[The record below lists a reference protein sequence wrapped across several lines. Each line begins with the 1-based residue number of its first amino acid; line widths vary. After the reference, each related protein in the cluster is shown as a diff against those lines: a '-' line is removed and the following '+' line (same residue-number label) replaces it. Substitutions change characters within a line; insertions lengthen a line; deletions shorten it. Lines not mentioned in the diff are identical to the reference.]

1 MSDTYL
7 HGVEVL
13 EIETGARTMRA
24 VATSV
29 IGIVGTAP
37 FADAAKFPLDT
48 PVLITSPAEAE
59 ALIAGVLPDTP
70 AEADRGTLPSAFA
83 GVFDQA
89 RPPIVVVRVD
99 TVETDTAQLAE
110 VVGQAV
116 GYQGVYALL
125 TAQTVAKAQPRILIA
140 PGFTHQVPTA
150 GEPAEAVA
158 NPVVVA
164 LKAVADKLRAVV
176 VTDGPS
182 STFAEAVAKHER
194 EGGQRV
200 YMVEGDRKVL
210 DPVSK
215 TIVTAPASAVAAG
228 RIARTDAEL
237 GFWHSPSNKPLN
249 GVLGVG
255 RMIEFSLSD
264 PAAES
269 NRLNA
274 VGIATIV
281 NLDGEFR
288 LWGNRTTEDDFL
300 SVRRTADVIHDAVE
314 RSYAWAM
321 DRPMSGQLLQDVVGQ
336 VEAYLRDLK
345 ARGAILGGKAWLD
358 PELNTEAAGKAGRA
372 FVNFDFLPPPPL
384 DRLTFQAF
392 REDAYFSELVT
403 LTAGQ
408 S

>member
-13 EIETGARTMRA
+13 EIETEARTIRA

-48 PVLITSPAEAE
+48 PVLITTPAEAE
-59 ALIAGVLPDTP
+59 LLTAGVLPATP
-70 AEADRGTLPSAFA
+70 ADADRGTLPAAFA

-89 RPPIVVVRVD
+89 RPPIWIVRVD
-99 TVETDTAQLAE
+99 TDEAEAAQLAE
-110 VVGQAV
+110 VVGQAA

-125 TAQTVAKAQPRILIA
+125 TTTASARPRILIA

-150 GEPAEAVA
+150 GEPAVAVA
-158 NPVVVA
+158 NPVVAA
-164 LKAVADKLRAVV
+164 LKVVADKLRAVV
-176 VTDGPS
+176 ITDGPA
-182 STFAEAVAKHER
+182 STFEEAEAKHGR
-194 EGGQRV
+194 EGGPRV

-215 TIVTAPASAVAAG
+215 TIITAPASAVAAG

-274 VGIATIV
+274 LGIATIV

-288 LWGNRTTEDDFL
+288 LWGNRTTEVDFL
-300 SVRRTADVIHDAVE
+300 CVRRTADVIHDAVE
-314 RSYAWAM
+314 RSYVWAM

-336 VEAYLRDLK
+336 VEAYLRGLK

-358 PELNTEAAGKAGRA
+358 PELNTEASMKAGRA

-384 DRLTFQAF
+384 ERLTFQSY

>member
-1 MSDTYL
+1 VSDTYL

-13 EIETGARTMRA
+13 EIETEARTIRA
-24 VATSV
+24 LATSV

-37 FADAAKFPLDT
+37 FADADKFPLDT
-48 PVLITSPAEAE
+48 PVLITSPAEA
-59 ALIAGVLPDTP
+59 ALLTAGVLPATP
-70 AEADRGTLPSAFA
+70 ADADRGTLPSAFA
-83 GVFDQA
+83 GIFDQA
-89 RPPIVVVRVD
+89 RPPIVIVRVD
-99 TVETDTAQLAE
+99 ANAVETAQLAE

-150 GEPAEAVA
+150 GEPAVAVA
-158 NPVVVA
+158 NPVVAA
-164 LKAVADKLRAVV
+164 LKVVADKLRAVV
-176 VTDGPS
+176 ITDGPA
-182 STFAEAVAKHER
+182 STFEEAVSKHER
-194 EGGQRV
+194 EGGPRV

-215 TIVTAPASAVAAG
+215 TIVTAPSSAVAAG

-264 PAAES
+264 PTAES

-281 NLDGEFR
+281 SLDGEFR
-288 LWGNRTTEDDFL
+288 LWGNRTTEVDFL
-300 SVRRTADVIHDAVE
+300 CVRRTADVIHDAVE
-314 RSYAWAM
+314 RSYVWAM
-321 DRPMSGQLLQDVVGQ
+321 DRPMSAQLLQDVVGQ

-358 PELNTEAAGKAGRA
+358 PELNTESSMKAGRA

-384 DRLTFQAF
+384 ERLTFQSY